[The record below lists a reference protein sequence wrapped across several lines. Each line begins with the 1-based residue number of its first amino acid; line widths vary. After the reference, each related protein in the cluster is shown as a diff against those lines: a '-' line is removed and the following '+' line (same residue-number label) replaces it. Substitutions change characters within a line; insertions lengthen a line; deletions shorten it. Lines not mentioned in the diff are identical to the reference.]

1 VFKISEAITQ
11 ALDIIIANAIANAEN
26 EGET

>member
-11 ALDIIIANAIANAEN
+11 ALDVIIANAIAKAEN
-26 EGET
+26 EG